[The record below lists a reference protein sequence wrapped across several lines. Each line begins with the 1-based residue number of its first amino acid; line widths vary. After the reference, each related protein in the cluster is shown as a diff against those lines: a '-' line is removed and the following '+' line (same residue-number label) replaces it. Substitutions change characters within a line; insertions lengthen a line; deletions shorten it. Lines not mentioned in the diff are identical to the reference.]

1 MCSERVK
8 IRTNINLP
16 YVEGKTILRSHKIR
30 STFYTKSTL
39 RKFLCK
45 LKGRVATEDKS
56 NIVYEIHCSNCGTV
70 YFGESKRSLKS
81 RSDEHKGSV
90 RNRNCEKDEI
100 PKHCWE
106 LDHSFKWGQK
116 KVVDIESKLIPRKI
130 KETIHSLENA
140 NFINKISG
148 MLPEIW
154 LSNLQVV
161 LSYFPISHP

>member
-56 NIVYEIHCSNCGTV
+56 NIVYEIHCS
-70 YFGESKRSLKS
+70 
-81 RSDEHKGSV
+81 
-90 RNRNCEKDEI
+90 
-100 PKHCWE
+100 
-106 LDHSFKWGQK
+106 
-116 KVVDIESKLIPRKI
+116 
-130 KETIHSLENA
+130 
-140 NFINKISG
+140 KISG

-154 LSNLQVV
+154 LPNLQVV